1 MPYGWRDAPCAVAIS
16 VRVADIN
23 RVNLMMM
30 QNGVPHLRMAELL
43 RIPATHAGNVIL
55 DFVP

>member
-1 MPYGWRDAPCAVAIS
+1 
-16 VRVADIN
+16 
-23 RVNLMMM
+23 VNLMMM